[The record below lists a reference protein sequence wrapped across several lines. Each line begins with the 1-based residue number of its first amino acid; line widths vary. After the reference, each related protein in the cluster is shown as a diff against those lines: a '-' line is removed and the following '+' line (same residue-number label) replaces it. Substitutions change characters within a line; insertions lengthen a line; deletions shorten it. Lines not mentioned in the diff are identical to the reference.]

1 METTNELPISTNLV
15 DLRDAFIEALNRSEA
30 LNKSGS
36 LDPHEIMDAF
46 QQALTAFS
54 EETEWDIR
62 MKQTATLFVL
72 TVEDAQIMAGDL
84 IGRDLTGEEIRRVTK
99 MVESGLDE
107 WHEIMRIAI
116 MEAVKEP

>member
-1 METTNELPISTNLV
+1 MKPT
-15 DLRDAFIEALNRSEA
+15 
-30 LNKSGS
+30 
-36 LDPHEIMDAF
+36 DP
-46 QQALTAFS
+46 
-54 EETEWDIR
+54 
-62 MKQTATLFVL
+62 LFTL

-84 IGRDLTGEEIRRVTK
+84 IGRDLTGEEIRRATK